1 MQAVIL
7 AGGRGTRISEES
19 LVRPKP
25 LIEIGG
31 KPIIW
36 HIMKNYSYYGI
47 NDFIICCGYKAE
59 LVKEYFANFGL
70 YSSDISV
77 DIKTRKITFHKKKL
91 ENWKITLV
99 DTGIDTQT
107 GGRIKRVK
115 KYLEN
120 TFCLTYGDG
129 VSNVNIDKTIK
140 FHKKNKKLATMT
152 TVQPAGRFGAVNIKN
167 NLVTEFIEKP
177 RGDGGW
183 VNGGFFVLNKKVLDF
198 IKDDYSIWEKD
209 PLTNLSKKGQLT
221 TYKHR
226 SFWHPMDTLR
236 DKDYLENLWNSGNC
250 PWKLWHD

>member
-91 ENWKITLV
+91 ENWKITLI

-129 VSNVNIDKTIK
+129 VSNVNLKK
-140 FHKKNKKLATMT
+140 LLSFHNKHKKIATLT
-152 TVQPAGRFGAVNIKN
+152 AVRPLPRFGNIKLDKN
-167 NLVTEFIEKP
+167 KVSNFSEKD
-177 RGDGGW
+177 RLQEGW
-183 VNGGFFVLNKKVLDF
+183 INGGFFVLNKEVF
-198 IKDDYSIWEKD
+198 DYIDSRENCIFERS
-209 PLTNLSKKGQLT
+209 PLQNLSRDGQLMAF
-221 TYKHR
+221 KHE

-236 DKDYLENLWNSGNC
+236 DKNYLNKICRNRKFI
-250 PWKLWHD
+250 WKK